1 LIARITLRVFAIII
15 IFIAVLCMIF
25 PQPARLLFTIA
36 LGALSANRYPPQI
49 VEGQFSNDEWRDD
62 TKATERFT
70 AFLKQKF
77 PEGTDVSLLRSGLL
91 GAGFKQERAEPR
103 CQPPVQVEPLG
114 WVSWT
119 CSYSENVLRYTWSN
133 GIACGSGLVAY
144 WSADDGNKIA
154 RIKGAY
160 YHGCS

>member
-1 LIARITLRVFAIII
+1 LIARITFRIFAIII
-15 IFIAVLCMIF
+15 TFTAVLC
-25 PQPARLLFTIA
+25 LLFAIA
-36 LGALSANRYPPQI
+36 LGALTANRYPPQI

-77 PEGTDVSLLRSGLL
+77 PEGTDVSLLRSELL

-119 CSYSENVLRYTWSN
+119 CSYPENVLRYTWSN

-144 WSADDGNKIA
+144 WSTDDGNKIA
-154 RIKGAY
+154 RIKGGY